1 MKKLTD
7 KLKLSLKDISDFLFV
22 SHNTLRTWLHRGQ
35 MVREDLR
42 PHLQGLENY
51 AESIQPYDLAEIAL
65 EFDEAH
71 TDEDTQ
77 YRQEALEKITA
88 ALAQA
93 REQLKKLETQRVH
106 AFRKWHLYQN
116 LIDFLPEE
124 IPDTNPQ
131 KRGKAV
137 PLKADMVL
145 VASVI
150 AKPARLHYRENF
162 PYSKYLTLKQKIV
175 GLEAERAFLEGS

>member
-1 MKKLTD
+1 MKKLTE
-7 KLKLSLKDISDFLFV
+7 KLKLSLKDISGFLFV

-51 AESIQPYDLAEIAL
+51 AESIQPHDLVEIAL
-65 EFDEAH
+65 EFDQAH
-71 TDEDTQ
+71 ADEDAQ
-77 YRQEALEKITA
+77 YRQEALEKIMAT
-88 ALAQA
+88 LAQA

-116 LIDFLPEE
+116 LMDFLPEE
-124 IPDTNPQ
+124 IPNTDPQ
-131 KRGKAV
+131 KRGESV

-145 VASVI
+145 MASSI

-162 PYSKYLTLKQKIV
+162 PYSKYLALKQKII
-175 GLEAERAFLEGS
+175 GLEAEKVFLEGS